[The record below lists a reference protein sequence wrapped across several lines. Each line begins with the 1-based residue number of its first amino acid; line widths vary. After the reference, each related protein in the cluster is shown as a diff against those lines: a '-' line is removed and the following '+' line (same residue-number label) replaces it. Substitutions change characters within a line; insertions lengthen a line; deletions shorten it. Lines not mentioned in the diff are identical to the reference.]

1 MKELESL
8 LATSSGMMDLDK
20 NHPRMLKSV
29 GKSLDN
35 TLMNSGTT
43 LPQGVLIT
51 YEILQ
56 KKNYFN
62 LNLLMPLKLTPSLLE
77 IRG

>member
-20 NHPRMLKSV
+20 NHQRMLKSV